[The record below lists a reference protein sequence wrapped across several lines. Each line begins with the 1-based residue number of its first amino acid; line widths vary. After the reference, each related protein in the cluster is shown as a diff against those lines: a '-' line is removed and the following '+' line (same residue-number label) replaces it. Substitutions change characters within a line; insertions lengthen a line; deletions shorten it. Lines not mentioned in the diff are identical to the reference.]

1 MRRYGLYDMTRGL
14 TTAFAAGLAGLLL
27 WVATQVGT
35 RTEGRYWAA
44 MGIVAGAGL
53 IVALAQALGGWTKG
67 LRLRLSPN
75 TFALAFLP
83 VLVCVGWV
91 LLATQPG
98 NGFAEGH
105 IDSWSSSVGLLDVIH
120 SLALWHG
127 VLAFGF
133 GLVLG
138 LSFDAVPEAL
148 VAAAPAAE
156 RPTAADEPLTAERT
170 AIPAGEPDPREPVER
185 RRRVPVDR

>member
-1 MRRYGLYDMTRGL
+1 MRRYGLYDTTRGL
-14 TTAFAAGLAGLLL
+14 TTALAAGIAGLLL

-35 RTEGRYWAA
+35 RTDGRFWAA

-53 IVALAQALGGWTKG
+53 LLSLSQAVGGWTKG
-67 LRLRLSPN
+67 LRMRFSPG
-75 TFALAFLP
+75 TFGLAFLP

-105 IDSWSSSVGLLDVIH
+105 IDAWSRSAGLLGVIH
-120 SLALWHG
+120 ALALWHG

-138 LSFDAVPEAL
+138 LAFDAVPELVVDEAPVRERP
-148 VAAAPAAE
+148 VAA
-156 RPTAADEPLTAERT
+156 TATPVADEPLTAERT
-170 AIPAGEPDPREPVER
+170 AVRTGERT
-185 RRRVPVDR
+185 RVPIE